1 MRDLTGKYAI
11 VTGGGKGIGAAIV
24 KRFLLEGAAGVAIF
38 DYDEGLAKETARQL
52 GGNILVCKCDVS
64 KDEQVK
70 AAVDA
75 ALSAFGRIDI
85 LVNNAGITRDA
96 QFHKMTDDQWN
107 QVIDINLNGLYYCCK
122 HVVPLMREQN
132 YGKIVNI
139 SSSSANG
146 NFGQANYSATKAAI
160 VGFTKTL
167 AKELAAK
174 GITANAIAPAMI
186 DTDMMRAVPEP
197 LLNTYLKSCPA
208 RRLGSTDELAAA
220 ALFLA
225 SDDSSFVNGAVLP
238 VNGGMFT

>member
-1 MRDLTGKYAI
+1 MQDLTGKYAI

-24 KRFLLEGAAGVAIF
+24 NRFLLEGAAGVAIF
-38 DYDEGLAKETARQL
+38 DYDEELATETARQL
-52 GGNILVCKCDVS
+52 GGNTLVCKCDVS
-64 KDEQVK
+64 KDDQVK
-70 AAVDA
+70 VAVEKT
-75 ALSAFGRIDI
+75 LSAFGRIDI
-85 LVNNAGITRDA
+85 LVNNAGIIRDA
-96 QFHKMTDDQWN
+96 LFHKMTDDQWN

-160 VGFTKTL
+160 IGFTKTL
-167 AKELAAK
+167 AKELAAR
-174 GITANAIAPAMI
+174 GITSNAIAPAMI
-186 DTDMMRAVPEP
+186 DTDMMRAVPEQM
-197 LLNTYLKSCPA
+197 LNTYLKSCPA

-225 SDDSSFVNGAVLP
+225 SDDSSFVNGIVLP

>member
-52 GGNILVCKCDVS
+52 GNNILVCKCDVS